1 MKNLKILILGSL
13 TTVNILL
20 LGDSYLCQQ
29 YNEASNN
36 TEITSEC
43 IETTSSEETFINT
56 EETTNEILSETTSE
70 DVIDDLEGYCYS
82 DEDLYLL
89 ARVIDAE
96 ASDICTNEHKM
107 CTGQVILNRMNS
119 NKYPNTLRE
128 VVYDKGQYA
137 SVENNKLKKEISKES
152 LESGNYEQK
161 LSASGS
167 IATKIKAVRPI
178 VDFRV
183 EVYRGM
189 TMEELAAQLDKS
201 LKSTLEGTGYL
212 FATKCIDNLKKISH
226 IVNTM
231 R

>member
-56 EETTNEILSETTSE
+56 EETTNEILLETTSE

-96 ASDICTNEHKM
+96 ASDICTDEHKM

-137 SVENNKLKKEISKES
+137 SVENDRLKEEITKES
-152 LESGNYEQK
+152 LDVARRLLNGE
-161 LSASGS
+161 
-167 IATKIKAVRPI
+167 KILPDDV
-178 VDFRV
+178 
-183 EVYRGM
+183 VYQAEFPQGKE
-189 TMEELAAQLDKS
+189 TVKTIYNKYLD
-201 LKSTLEGTGYL
+201 
-212 FATKCIDNLKKISH
+212 
-226 IVNTM
+226 NTTYYC

>member
-20 LGDSYLCQQ
+20 LGDIYLCQQ
-29 YNEASNN
+29 YNETSND
-36 TEITSEC
+36 TEITSEYIKT
-43 IETTSSEETFINT
+43 IETSTI
-56 EETTNEILSETTSE
+56 EETTNEILLETTSE

-96 ASDICTNEHKM
+96 ASDICTDEHKM

-137 SVENNKLKKEISKES
+137 SVENDRLKEEITKES
-152 LESGNYEQK
+152 LDVARRLLNGE
-161 LSASGS
+161 
-167 IATKIKAVRPI
+167 KILPDDVVYQAEFPQGKEI
-178 VDFRV
+178 VKTI
-183 EVYRGM
+183 YNKY
-189 TMEELAAQLDKS
+189 LD
-201 LKSTLEGTGYL
+201 
-212 FATKCIDNLKKISH
+212 
-226 IVNTM
+226 NTTYYC

>member
-20 LGDSYLCQQ
+20 LGDIYLCQQ
-29 YNEASNN
+29 YNETSND
-36 TEITSEC
+36 TEITSEY
-43 IETTSSEETFINT
+43 IETIETSTLEETTI
-56 EETTNEILSETTSE
+56 EETTNEILLETTSE
-70 DVIDDLEGYCYS
+70 DVIDDLEGCCYS

-96 ASDICTNEHKM
+96 ASDICTDEHKM

-137 SVENNKLKKEISKES
+137 SVENDRLKEEITKES
-152 LESGNYEQK
+152 LDVARRLLNGE
-161 LSASGS
+161 
-167 IATKIKAVRPI
+167 KILPDDVVYQAEFPQGKEI
-178 VDFRV
+178 VKTI
-183 EVYRGM
+183 YNKY
-189 TMEELAAQLDKS
+189 LD
-201 LKSTLEGTGYL
+201 
-212 FATKCIDNLKKISH
+212 
-226 IVNTM
+226 NTTYYC

>member
-96 ASDICTNEHKM
+96 ASDICTDEHKM

-137 SVENNKLKKEISKES
+137 SVENDRLKEEITKES
-152 LESGNYEQK
+152 LDVARRLLNGE
-161 LSASGS
+161 
-167 IATKIKAVRPI
+167 KILPDDVVYQAEFPQGKEI
-178 VDFRV
+178 VKTI
-183 EVYRGM
+183 YNKY
-189 TMEELAAQLDKS
+189 LD
-201 LKSTLEGTGYL
+201 
-212 FATKCIDNLKKISH
+212 
-226 IVNTM
+226 NTTYYC

>member
-43 IETTSSEETFINT
+43 IETTSSEETFIST

-96 ASDICTNEHKM
+96 ASDICTDEHKM

-137 SVENNKLKKEISKES
+137 SVENDRLKEEITKES
-152 LESGNYEQK
+152 LDVARRLLNGE
-161 LSASGS
+161 
-167 IATKIKAVRPI
+167 KILPDDV
-178 VDFRV
+178 
-183 EVYRGM
+183 VYQAEFPQGKE
-189 TMEELAAQLDKS
+189 TVKTIYNKYLD
-201 LKSTLEGTGYL
+201 
-212 FATKCIDNLKKISH
+212 
-226 IVNTM
+226 NTTYYC

>member
-20 LGDSYLCQQ
+20 LGDIYLCQQ
-29 YNEASNN
+29 YNETSNN
-36 TEITSEC
+36 IEITSEC

-96 ASDICTNEHKM
+96 ASDICTDEHKM

-137 SVENNKLKKEISKES
+137 SVENDRLKEEITKES
-152 LESGNYEQK
+152 LDVARRLLNGE
-161 LSASGS
+161 
-167 IATKIKAVRPI
+167 KILPDDVVYQAEFPQGKEI
-178 VDFRV
+178 VKTI
-183 EVYRGM
+183 YNKY
-189 TMEELAAQLDKS
+189 LD
-201 LKSTLEGTGYL
+201 
-212 FATKCIDNLKKISH
+212 
-226 IVNTM
+226 NTTYYC

>member
-20 LGDSYLCQQ
+20 LGDIYLCQQ

-96 ASDICTNEHKM
+96 ASDICTDEHKM

-137 SVENNKLKKEISKES
+137 SVENDRLKEEITKES
-152 LESGNYEQK
+152 LDVARRLLNGE
-161 LSASGS
+161 
-167 IATKIKAVRPI
+167 KILPDDV
-178 VDFRV
+178 
-183 EVYRGM
+183 VYQAEFPQGKE
-189 TMEELAAQLDKS
+189 TVKTIYNKYLD
-201 LKSTLEGTGYL
+201 
-212 FATKCIDNLKKISH
+212 
-226 IVNTM
+226 NTTYYC

>member
-96 ASDICTNEHKM
+96 ASDICTDEHKM

-119 NKYPNTLRE
+119 NKYPNTLKE

-137 SVENNKLKKEISKES
+137 SVENNKLKKEITKES
-152 LESGNYEQK
+152 LDVARRLLNGE
-161 LSASGS
+161 
-167 IATKIKAVRPI
+167 KILPDDVVYQAEFPQGKEI
-178 VDFRV
+178 VKTI
-183 EVYRGM
+183 YNKY
-189 TMEELAAQLDKS
+189 LD
-201 LKSTLEGTGYL
+201 
-212 FATKCIDNLKKISH
+212 
-226 IVNTM
+226 NTTYYC

>member
-43 IETTSSEETFINT
+43 IETTSSEETFIST
-56 EETTNEILSETTSE
+56 EETTNEILIETTSE

-152 LESGNYEQK
+152 LEVARRLLNGE
-161 LSASGS
+161 
-167 IATKIKAVRPI
+167 KILPDDV
-178 VDFRV
+178 
-183 EVYRGM
+183 VYQAEFPQGKE
-189 TMEELAAQLDKS
+189 TVKTIYNKYLDNI
-201 LKSTLEGTGYL
+201 TYY
-212 FATKCIDNLKKISH
+212 C
-226 IVNTM
+226 

>member
-36 TEITSEC
+36 TEITSEY
-43 IETTSSEETFINT
+43 IETISSEETFIST

-96 ASDICTNEHKM
+96 ASDICTDEHKM

-137 SVENNKLKKEISKES
+137 SVENDRLKEEITKES
-152 LESGNYEQK
+152 LDVARRLLNGE
-161 LSASGS
+161 
-167 IATKIKAVRPI
+167 KILPDDVVYQAEFPQGKEI
-178 VDFRV
+178 VKTI
-183 EVYRGM
+183 YNKY
-189 TMEELAAQLDKS
+189 LD
-201 LKSTLEGTGYL
+201 
-212 FATKCIDNLKKISH
+212 
-226 IVNTM
+226 NTTYYC

>member
-36 TEITSEC
+36 TEIISEC
-43 IETTSSEETFINT
+43 IETTSSEETFIST

-96 ASDICTNEHKM
+96 ASDICTDEHKM

-137 SVENNKLKKEISKES
+137 SVENDRLKEEITKES
-152 LESGNYEQK
+152 LDVARRLLNGE
-161 LSASGS
+161 
-167 IATKIKAVRPI
+167 KILPDDVVYQAEFPQGKEI
-178 VDFRV
+178 VKTI
-183 EVYRGM
+183 YNKY
-189 TMEELAAQLDKS
+189 LD
-201 LKSTLEGTGYL
+201 
-212 FATKCIDNLKKISH
+212 
-226 IVNTM
+226 NTTYYC

>member
-20 LGDSYLCQQ
+20 LGDIYLCQQ
-29 YNEASNN
+29 YNETSND

-137 SVENNKLKKEISKES
+137 SVENDRLKEEITKES
-152 LESGNYEQK
+152 LDVARRLLNGE
-161 LSASGS
+161 
-167 IATKIKAVRPI
+167 KILPDDV
-178 VDFRV
+178 
-183 EVYRGM
+183 VYQAEFPQGKE
-189 TMEELAAQLDKS
+189 TVKTIYNKYLD
-201 LKSTLEGTGYL
+201 TTTYY
-212 FATKCIDNLKKISH
+212 C
-226 IVNTM
+226 

>member
-96 ASDICTNEHKM
+96 ASDICTDEHKM

-137 SVENNKLKKEISKES
+137 SVENDRLKEEISKES
-152 LESGNYEQK
+152 LEVARRLLNGE
-161 LSASGS
+161 
-167 IATKIKAVRPI
+167 KILPDDV
-178 VDFRV
+178 
-183 EVYRGM
+183 VYQAEFPQGKE
-189 TMEELAAQLDKS
+189 TVKTIYNKYLD
-201 LKSTLEGTGYL
+201 TTTYY
-212 FATKCIDNLKKISH
+212 C
-226 IVNTM
+226 

>member
-96 ASDICTNEHKM
+96 ASDICTDEHKM

-137 SVENNKLKKEISKES
+137 SVENDRLKEEITKES
-152 LESGNYEQK
+152 LDVARRLLNGE
-161 LSASGS
+161 
-167 IATKIKAVRPI
+167 KILPDDVVYQAEFPQGKEI
-178 VDFRV
+178 VKTI
-183 EVYRGM
+183 YNKY
-189 TMEELAAQLDKS
+189 LD
-201 LKSTLEGTGYL
+201 TTTYY
-212 FATKCIDNLKKISH
+212 C
-226 IVNTM
+226 

>member
-56 EETTNEILSETTSE
+56 EETTNEILLETTSE

-96 ASDICTNEHKM
+96 ASDICTDEHKM

-137 SVENNKLKKEISKES
+137 SVENDRLKEEITKES
-152 LESGNYEQK
+152 LDVARRLLNGE
-161 LSASGS
+161 
-167 IATKIKAVRPI
+167 KILPDDVVYQAEFPQGKEI
-178 VDFRV
+178 VKTI
-183 EVYRGM
+183 YNKY
-189 TMEELAAQLDKS
+189 LD
-201 LKSTLEGTGYL
+201 
-212 FATKCIDNLKKISH
+212 
-226 IVNTM
+226 NTTYYC